1 MRFIDQI
8 KAAWRRKQQKKISTG
23 AWTLY
28 SALFMVANNKFDL
41 ESEMRLTIAE
51 MGKLIDMR
59 NQDSIRRFRQEL
71 LDAQLIAEV
80 EPGSTGKGNAG
91 VYRLIDL
98 CCEQQLKETL
108 EGTKTELETLVARH
122 EHELESENFSTAEM
136 EPEKTVE
143 PKPKRKRKAAAKP
156 EPEPKKV
163 YGDYGIVML
172 SDRQVGILE
181 ERYPGLWKQYLRRV
195 ESYCYNNKKQKRY
208 SDYCQTIMNWI
219 QRDQKKHP
227 EWFQNQNQPE
237 PKREISAAV
246 VEAAKQIQSETPDI
260 FAEARAKRQAAW
272 QQ

>member
-28 SALFMVANNKFDL
+28 SALFMVANSKFDL

-98 CCEQQLKETL
+98 CCEQQLEETL
-108 EGTKTELETLVARH
+108 EGTKRGLETVIARH
-122 EHELESENFSTAEM
+122 EHELESENISTAEM

-143 PKPKRKRKAAAKP
+143 PKPKRKRAAAKV
-156 EPEPKKV
+156 EPEPAKP
-163 YGDYGIVML
+163 YGDYEIVTL
-172 SDRQVGILE
+172 TDRQVEILKT
-181 ERYPGLWKQYLRRV
+181 RYPGHWQQYLSKV
-195 ESYCYNNKKQKRY
+195 ESYCYRKQKRY
-208 SDYCQTIMNWI
+208 SDYCQTIMKWI
-219 QRDQKKHP
+219 QKDQRNHP
-227 EWFQNQNQPE
+227 GWFQNQPE
-237 PKREISAAV
+237 PEPKQEIKP
-246 VEAAKQIQSETPDI
+246 ELLETAKQIESETPDI
-260 FAEARAKRQAAW
+260 FSEARVRRQAAW

>member
-143 PKPKRKRKAAAKP
+143 PKPKRKRAAAKV
-156 EPEPKKV
+156 EPEPAKNWPFIKNIALV
-163 YGDYGIVML
+163 KTEKRIAEKSVILLPPQML
-172 SDRQVGILE
+172 VLSIRFQFFQDSERGESDLCA
-181 ERYPGLWKQYLRRV
+181 L
-195 ESYCYNNKKQKRY
+195 
-208 SDYCQTIMNWI
+208 
-219 QRDQKKHP
+219 
-227 EWFQNQNQPE
+227 
-237 PKREISAAV
+237 
-246 VEAAKQIQSETPDI
+246 
-260 FAEARAKRQAAW
+260 
-272 QQ
+272 